1 MRDQGSAKAP
11 TDNPAVLDAQANRH
25 QVKQEQARRGHWRR
39 PPLVESR
46 LIRFGLMAGLVV
58 YLVLALASV
67 DVNWQRVMEGAA
79 RGLDFIAAFARPD
92 FVSRQ
97 TDIIDG
103 VLESLTM
110 TVTSTVLGI
119 ALSVPV
125 GLGAARN
132 IAPWPV
138 YYLCRAIITV
148 SRTFQEV
155 IIAILFVVMFG
166 FGPLAGMITL
176 AFATIGFMA
185 KLLAEDIED
194 IDHRQVEAIRATGAG
209 WWQTMNHAV
218 QPQVMPRLIGLSM
231 YRLDINFRESAV
243 IGIVGA
249 GGIGATLNTSISRYE
264 YDTSAA
270 ILLIIIAIV
279 LLSEYASSQV
289 RRWTQ

>member
-1 MRDQGSAKAP
+1 MSEQLEAP
-11 TDNPAVLDAQANRH
+11 LTQMKAQAR
-25 QVKQEQARRGHWRR
+25 QQAAQRGEWRR
-39 PPLVESR
+39 LPLIESAR
-46 LIRFGLMAGLVV
+46 LRWGLAIGAVI
-58 YLVLALASV
+58 YLFLALASV
-67 DVNWQRVMEGAA
+67 EVNWARVSEGAGRA
-79 RGLDFIAAFARPD
+79 VNFLGAFMQPDFI
-92 FVSRQ
+92 SRYD
-97 TDIIDG
+97 DIVAG
-103 VLESLTM
+103 LLESLTM
-110 TVTSTVLGI
+110 TLTSTVLGVLLAI
-119 ALSVPV
+119 PV

-132 IAPWPV
+132 ISPLPIYFV
-138 YYLCRAIITV
+138 CRAIIAV
-148 SRTFQEV
+148 SRTFQEI

-166 FGPLAGMITL
+166 FGPFAGMITL

-194 IDHRQVEAIRATGAG
+194 LDWRQVEAVRATGAS

-231 YRLDINFRESAV
+231 YRLDINFRESSV

-249 GGIGATLNTSISRYE
+249 GGIGATLNTSLSRYE

-279 LLSEYASSQV
+279 LLCEYSSSHV

>member
-1 MRDQGSAKAP
+1 MSEQTVASL
-11 TDNPAVLDAQANRH
+11 TQ
-25 QVKQEQARRGHWRR
+25 QARQQAAQRGQWRR
-39 PPLVESR
+39 LPLIESKR
-46 LIRFGLMAGLVV
+46 LRWGLAIGAVV
-58 YLVLALASV
+58 YLALALASV
-67 DVNWQRVMEGAA
+67 EVNWARVAEGAGRA
-79 RGLDFIAAFARPD
+79 VNFLGAFMQPDFISRYD
-92 FVSRQ
+92 DIVS
-97 TDIIDG
+97 G
-103 VLESLTM
+103 LLESLTM
-110 TVTSTVLGI
+110 TLTSTVLGVLLAI
-119 ALSVPV
+119 PV

-132 IAPWPV
+132 ISPLPIYFV
-138 YYLCRAIITV
+138 CRAIIAV
-148 SRTFQEV
+148 SRTFQEI

-166 FGPLAGMITL
+166 FGPFAGMITL

-194 IDHRQVEAIRATGAG
+194 LDWRQVEAVRATGAS

-231 YRLDINFRESAV
+231 YRLDINFRESSV

-249 GGIGATLNTSISRYE
+249 GGIGATLNTSLSRYE

-279 LLSEYASSQV
+279 LLCEYSSSHV

>member
-1 MRDQGSAKAP
+1 MKESMDMLTARQQA
-11 TDNPAVLDAQANRH
+11 AQ
-25 QVKQEQARRGHWRR
+25 RGEWRR
-39 PPLVESR
+39 LPLIDSPR
-46 LIRFGLMAGLVV
+46 LRWGIVVGVVV
-58 YLVLALASV
+58 YLILALASV
-67 DVNWQRVMEGAA
+67 EVDWQRVAEGAGRA
-79 RGLDFIAAFARPD
+79 LNFLGAFMQPDFI
-92 FVSRQ
+92 SRYD
-97 TDIIDG
+97 DIVAG
-103 VLESLTM
+103 LLESLTM
-110 TVTSTVLGI
+110 TLTSTVLGVLLAI
-119 ALSVPV
+119 PV

-132 IAPWPV
+132 ISPLPIYFV
-138 YYLCRAIITV
+138 CRAIISV

-194 IDHRQVEAIRATGAG
+194 LDWRQVEAVRATGAS
-209 WWQTMNHAV
+209 WWQTMNHAI

-231 YRLDINFRESAV
+231 YRLDINFRESSV

-249 GGIGATLNTSISRYE
+249 GGIGATLNTSLSRYE

-279 LLSEYASSQV
+279 LLSEYASSHV

>member
-1 MRDQGSAKAP
+1 MSE
-11 TDNPAVLDAQANRH
+11 QAEMLTAR
-25 QVKQEQARRGHWRR
+25 QQAARRGEWRR
-39 PPLVESR
+39 LPLIESPR
-46 LIRFGLMAGLVV
+46 LRWGIVLGVLV

-67 DVNWQRVMEGAA
+67 EVDWERVAEGAGRA
-79 RGLDFIAAFARPD
+79 VNFLGAFMQPD
-92 FVSRQ
+92 FVSRYD
-97 TDIIDG
+97 DIVAG
-103 VLESLTM
+103 LLESLTM
-110 TVTSTVLGI
+110 TLTSTVIGVLLAI
-119 ALSVPV
+119 PV
-125 GLGAARN
+125 GLGGARN
-132 IAPWPV
+132 IVPLPIYTV
-138 YYLCRAIITV
+138 CRAIIAV

-166 FGPLAGMITL
+166 FGPFAGMITL

-194 IDHRQVEAIRATGAG
+194 LDWRQVEAVRATGAS
-209 WWQTMNHAV
+209 WWQTMNHAI

-231 YRLDINFRESAV
+231 YRLDINFRESSV

-249 GGIGATLNTSISRYE
+249 GGIGATLNTSLSRYE

-279 LLSEYASSQV
+279 LLCEYGSSHV

>member
-1 MRDQGSAKAP
+1 MS
-11 TDNPAVLDAQANRH
+11 TTDAQAR
-25 QVKQEQARRGHWRR
+25 QQAARQGQWRR
-39 PPLVESR
+39 LPLIESR
-46 LIRFGLMAGLVV
+46 RLRWALALGGVV
-58 YLVLALASV
+58 YLMLALASV
-67 DVNWQRVMEGAA
+67 EVNWARVAEGAGRA
-79 RGLDFIAAFARPD
+79 LNFLGAFLQPD

-97 TDIIDG
+97 SDILAG
-103 VLESLTM
+103 LMESLTM
-110 TVTSTVLGI
+110 TLTSTVIGVLLAI
-119 ALSVPV
+119 PV

-132 IAPWPV
+132 IAPLPIYAV
-138 YYLCRAIITV
+138 CRAIIAV

-166 FGPLAGMITL
+166 FGPFAGMLTL

-194 IDHRQVEAIRATGAG
+194 LDWKQVEAVRATGAS

-231 YRLDINFRESAV
+231 YRLDINFRESSV

-249 GGIGATLNTSISRYE
+249 GGIGATLNTSLSRYE
-264 YDTSAA
+264 YSTSAA

-279 LLSEYASSQV
+279 LMSEYASSHV

>member
-1 MRDQGSAKAP
+1 MTREQLASQG
-11 TDNPAVLDAQANRH
+11 Q
-25 QVKQEQARRGHWRR
+25 WRR
-39 PPLVESR
+39 RPSIQDPR
-46 LIRFGLMAGLVV
+46 LRWGLVLGALV
-58 YLVLALASV
+58 YLLLALSTI
-67 DVNWQRVMEGAA
+67 DVNWARVAEGAS
-79 RGLDFIAAFARPD
+79 RGLNFLAAFAQPD
-92 FVSRQ
+92 FISRR
-97 TDIIDG
+97 TDILNGI
-103 VLESLTM
+103 LESLTM
-110 TVTSTVLGI
+110 ALTSTVIGV
-119 ALSVPV
+119 ALAIPV
-125 GLGAARN
+125 GLGGARN
-132 IAPWPV
+132 IAPWPI
-138 YYLCRAIITV
+138 YYLCRGIITV
-148 SRTFQEV
+148 SRTFQEI

-194 IDHRQVEAIRATGAG
+194 LDWRQVEAVRATGAS

-218 QPQVMPRLIGLSM
+218 QPQVMPRLIGLSV

-270 ILLIIIAIV
+270 ILLTIIGIV
-279 LLSEYASSQV
+279 LLCEYSSSHV

>member
-1 MRDQGSAKAP
+1 MSR
-11 TDNPAVLDAQANRH
+11 
-25 QVKQEQARRGHWRR
+25 EQLARAGHWQRL
-39 PPLVESR
+39 PLIADAR
-46 LIRFGLMAGLVV
+46 LRWLLIGAAAL

-67 DVNWQRVMEGAA
+67 EVNWARVAEGAS
-79 RGLDFIAAFARPD
+79 RGLNFLTAFAQPDFI
-92 FVSRQ
+92 SRRG
-97 TDIIDG
+97 DIIDG

-110 TVTSTVLGI
+110 ALTSTVIGV
-119 ALSVPV
+119 ALAIPV

-138 YYLCRAIITV
+138 YYLCRSIIAV
-148 SRTFQEV
+148 SRTFQEI

-194 IDHRQVEAIRATGAG
+194 LDWSQVEAVRATGAS
-209 WWQTMNHAV
+209 WWQVMNHSV
-218 QPQVMPRLIGLSM
+218 QPQVMPRLIGLTM

-249 GGIGATLNTSISRYE
+249 GGIGATLNTSIGRYE

-279 LLSEYASSQV
+279 LLCEYSSGHI

>member
-1 MRDQGSAKAP
+1 MKLNEAALSEQRQKA
-11 TDNPAVLDAQANRH
+11 AQAGR
-25 QVKQEQARRGHWRR
+25 WRR
-39 PPLVESR
+39 LPLIQSPILR
-46 LIRFGLMAGLVV
+46 LTLLMGLVA
-58 YLVLALASV
+58 YLILALSSV
-67 DVNWQRVMEGAA
+67 EVNWARVAEGAG
-79 RGLDFIAAFARPD
+79 RGLEFLASFTRPD
-92 FVSRQ
+92 FISRWD
-97 TDIIDG
+97 DIWAG
-103 VLESLTM
+103 LLESLTM
-110 TVTSTVLGI
+110 TVTSTVIGV
-119 ALSVPV
+119 ALAVPV

-132 IAPWPV
+132 IAPLPV
-138 YYLCRAIITV
+138 YWVCRGIIAV

-166 FGPLAGMITL
+166 FGPFAGMITL

-194 IDHRQVEAIRATGAG
+194 LDERQVEAVRATGAG
-209 WWQTMNHAV
+209 WWQTLNHAV

-249 GGIGATLNTSISRYE
+249 GGIGATLNTSINRYE

-270 ILLIIIAIV
+270 VILIIIAIV
-279 LLSEYASSQV
+279 LLSEYSSSYV

>member
-1 MRDQGSAKAP
+1 MSRQVLARQGM
-11 TDNPAVLDAQANRH
+11 
-25 QVKQEQARRGHWRR
+25 WRR
-39 PPLVESR
+39 QPMIQDPKLR
-46 LIRFGLMAGLVV
+46 WG
-58 YLVLALASV
+58 LALGALIYLLLALSTI
-67 DVNWQRVMEGAA
+67 DVNWARVAEGAS
-79 RGLDFIAAFARPD
+79 RGLNFLTAFAQPD
-92 FVSRQ
+92 FVSRRG
-97 TDIIDG
+97 DIIDG
-103 VLESLTM
+103 ILESLTM
-110 TVTSTVLGI
+110 TLTSTVIGV
-119 ALSVPV
+119 ALAIPV
-125 GLGAARN
+125 GLGGARN
-132 IAPWPV
+132 IAPWPI
-138 YYLCRAIITV
+138 YYLCRSIITV
-148 SRTFQEV
+148 SRTFQEI

-194 IDHRQVEAIRATGAG
+194 LDWRQVEAIRATGAS
-209 WWQTMNHAV
+209 WWQTMNHAI

-279 LLSEYASSQV
+279 LLCEYSSSHV